1 MKKSI
6 FLSAIC
12 TVAFWSPVIHAAEP
26 YAPKVDVPENADKN
40 SLSVMVINAATVP
53 DKSAVGIP
61 SYPGARVFQTK
72 GASEMQANDKTLKT
86 FPYIKL
92 LSTDPPDKIVAWYR
106 NQLEGYTYEDVF
118 GVAWVFWKGEEK
130 FNGMDIRQRMTVE
143 NVGIS
148 EAIAAMGFDEVMQGT
163 QSIIEIAYDP
173 E

>member
-1 MKKSI
+1 MNKRI
-6 FLSAIC
+6 YLSAIC
-12 TVAFWSPVIHAAEP
+12 TVVFWLPVVHAAEP
-26 YAPKVDVPENADKN
+26 YASKVDLPKNADKN
-40 SLSVMVINAATVP
+40 NLSVMVINAATVP

-72 GASEMQANDKTLKT
+72 RAGEMRANDKKYQTL
-86 FPYIKL
+86 PYIKL
-92 LSTDPPDKIVAWYR
+92 LSTDPPDEIVAWYR
-106 NQLEGYTYEDVF
+106 DQLEEYTYEDVF
-118 GVAWVFWKGEEK
+118 GVAWVFWKGEGK

-148 EAIAAMGFDEVMQGT
+148 EAIAAMGYDEVMQGT